1 MTDPHSFQATFFN
14 GQSSEPHPAQVL
26 VQAQAQRLRITVG
39 EFHKEVPFAQ
49 VRVDARLGNAPRSI
63 YIEGGMQLE
72 CTDNEALD
80 LLEATLRGNSG
91 GVLRAH
97 LLESSWR
104 WAGAAVI
111 VTGLVVAGAFRWG
124 VPWLAERVA
133 AALPPAVVYRLGAGT
148 LDTLDQL
155 LFEPSELDDSRKA
168 HVAGLLGRMRPDEP
182 DLPLRLACRK
192 AEMPNAFALPDG
204 TIVVTDEF
212 VNLAKSDEELM
223 AVLAHEIGHVKHRH
237 TLRLALEN
245 SAIGLIVFA
254 YLGDASQLAGI
265 VAGLPTVLAHA
276 HYSQAHETEA
286 DTYAL
291 VYLRRKGLPTA
302 AFADILER
310 MEQSLRGP
318 NAEDS
323 PEMLR
328 YLESHPGTR
337 ERMRRFRNP

>member
-1 MTDPHSFQATFFN
+1 MTEQHTFQATFFN
-14 GQSSEPHPAQVL
+14 GQSSEPHPAQV
-26 VQAQAQRLRITVG
+26 VVHAQAQRLRISVG
-39 EFHKEVPFAQ
+39 DFHEEVPFAQ
-49 VRVDARLGNAPRSI
+49 IRVDARLGNAPRSI
-63 YIEGGMQLE
+63 YLEGGRQLE
-72 CTDNEALD
+72 STDNEALD
-80 LLEATLRGNSG
+80 RLEAALRGGSG

-97 LLESSWR
+97 LLESSWQ

-111 VTGLVVAGAFRWG
+111 VVALVVACAFKWG

-133 AALPPAVVYRLGAGT
+133 ASLPPEIVYELGSGT

-155 LFEPSELDDSRKA
+155 LFEPSELDESRKV
-168 HVAGLLGRMRPDEP
+168 HVAGLLERMQPDEP
-182 DLPLRLACRK
+182 ELPLELAFRK
-192 AEMPNAFALPDG
+192 AKMPNAFALPDG

-212 VNLAKSDEELM
+212 VTLAKSDEEVM

-245 SAIGLIVFA
+245 SAIGLIVFV
-254 YLGDASQLAGI
+254 YLGDASQLAGV
-265 VAGLPTVLAHA
+265 VAGLPTILAHA

-286 DTYAL
+286 DSYAL
-291 VYLRRKGLPTA
+291 VYLRKKGLPTG

-310 MEQSLRGP
+310 MEQSVRGP
-318 NAEDS
+318 GAEES

-328 YLESHPGTR
+328 YLESHPGTQ